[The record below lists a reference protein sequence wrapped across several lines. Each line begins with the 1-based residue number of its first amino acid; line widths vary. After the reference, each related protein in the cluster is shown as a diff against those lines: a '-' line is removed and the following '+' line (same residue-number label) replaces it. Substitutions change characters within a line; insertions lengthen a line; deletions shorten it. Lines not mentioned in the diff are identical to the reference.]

1 MFDEG
6 RAGPLDPRPKLFS
19 PSHAHTPHVEDGG
32 ADAGGG
38 GGGWFYLWAALQ
50 PVDID
55 PEVAAL
61 HRKLGE
67 INQRLMRGD
76 LVDNSIPEWE
86 RSPSPEPTYDRMGN
100 RTNTREVRAREK
112 MQQQRIEVIEE
123 LIAKCPT
130 YRCVSPSRPLPL
142 YPLALTR
149 EPLHRAASEHLLPS
163 HGSRC
168 WEAAQWSGSMEQKPT
183 NDD

>member
-1 MFDEG
+1 M
-6 RAGPLDPRPKLFS
+6 
-19 PSHAHTPHVEDGG
+19 
-32 ADAGGG
+32 
-38 GGGWFYLWAALQ
+38 
-50 PVDID
+50 DID

-67 INQRLMRGD
+67 INQKLMRGD

-112 MQQQRIEVIEE
+112 MQQDRIDVIEE

-130 YRCVSPSRPLPL
+130 YRCVSYPLPL
-142 YPLALTR
+142 SHVYTAFAKANPVRTRPRSNSISYRVEGVPLSPR
-149 EPLHRAASEHLLPS
+149 FFFIP
-163 HGSRC
+163 
-168 WEAAQWSGSMEQKPT
+168 
-183 NDD
+183 

>member
-1 MFDEG
+1 MVESQLLQCVVA
-6 RAGPLDPRPKLFS
+6 RSLDLSNKARGQDPCLTRTVVLTRSTRQPVHS
-19 PSHAHTPHVEDGG
+19 MAYPYVEHSGV
-32 ADAGGG
+32 DAGGG
-38 GGGWFYLWAALQ
+38 GGLLWAALQ

-112 MQQQRIEVIEE
+112 MQQQRIDVIEE

-130 YRCVSPSRPLPL
+130 YRCASHPLL
-142 YPLALTR
+142 LSLLALK
-149 EPLHRAASEHLLPS
+149 RACVAS
-163 HGSRC
+163 
-168 WEAAQWSGSMEQKPT
+168 
-183 NDD
+183 